1 MKKIARLLLLL
12 TVSVWGQE
20 YTVTPPIGG
29 NPQAHMPQ
37 NNTANEYLAQNYFDR
52 GEFDKAVVMYEEL
65 VKKQPNNYQFFQKQ
79 IACYQQLKQ
88 FDKAEEVIQSRIT
101 RLKYPNLYVELGY
114 NYQLQKQQD
123 KADKNYRIALDKIK
137 ENPNNVYTIARDFE
151 QKVLLAQAVEAYTL
165 GQNLNPQINFDYQI
179 ALLQGQ
185 MGNIDFMIQSLLD
198 YAFKNPS
205 NLVLVQNQLNRFLA
219 EDHTKVFADTLRKS
233 LLLKTQKTQELFWN
247 EFMSWFFIS
256 QKEYGKAFI
265 QEKAIYRRNPESFN
279 NLFNLVR
286 LASQDNDRETERA
299 VLNFILEH
307 ATQSDV
313 ILDVNYNLL
322 QLDVE
327 DAKKEEYLVISD
339 RINKLLDAHGYTAS
353 TVKLQ
358 ILKAHFEAF
367 YLKQF
372 PSAIQLLQKALE
384 LPLNTYAKA
393 DVKLEL
399 ADILL
404 INEKFNQAI
413 IYYAQVESDLEND
426 AVAHEANLKMAKAN
440 YFKGDFEWAKKQFEV
455 LKSTTSQLIAND
467 ALELYLLITDNTVED
482 STQVA
487 LKKFARADFL
497 LFQNKNDDA
506 LSAFKE
512 ILAQHP
518 SESITDDVLIK
529 MAEIYERKQL
539 YPEAL
544 GHYQQIIEKHNEEIF
559 IDEAYF
565 FSAEIYRKYLNDTD
579 KAKAFYEK
587 ILFNHPD
594 SIYFVDA
601 QLNYRKL
608 RGDNNL

>member
-1 MKKIARLLLLL
+1 MKKIARLLLLF

-52 GEFDKAVVMYEEL
+52 GEFDKAVVMYDEL
-65 VKKQPNNYQFFQKQ
+65 VKRQPNNYQFFQKQ

-327 DAKKEEYLVISD
+327 DAKKEEYLVIAD

-506 LSAFKE
+506 LTAFKE